1 MSLGLGIVKVS
12 RFSPRRADS
21 RHKRPARRIARWKAF
36 LQTFVELAFG
46 DCNGRHFWLA
56 LAPPVRRAVPGS
68 GPRCHISGRAPCRY
82 RTAEL
87 RRAHDT
93 PLAPLGPRGAIP
105 NRHARDGSL
114 RALRAHSMC
123 RHCSEEAARPGKRS
137 RGCANQTCPFALHHT
152 PRYAACTRASAKSS
166 TALPLVAI
174 RPVSTT

>member
-12 RFSPRRADS
+12 RFPPRRADS

-46 DCNGRHFWLA
+46 DCNGRRFWLA
-56 LAPPVRRAVPGS
+56 LAPPVRRAVPCG

-93 PLAPLGPRGAIP
+93 LLAALGPRGAIP
-105 NRHARDGSL
+105 NRHARGGSL
-114 RALRAHSMC
+114 RTLHAHSMC
-123 RHCSEEAARPGKRS
+123 TQLFRAGARLESRADVPTRRVSLRFITLPDMPPARAHRPRVHPSCRSSRSARS
-137 RGCANQTCPFALHHT
+137 R
-152 PRYAACTRASAKSS
+152 
-166 TALPLVAI
+166 
-174 RPVSTT
+174 